1 MDRQEAILQ
10 YRLEAG
16 VEEKMSGSGAVG
28 LAGSLSGISTAQAM
42 LSAQAN
48 LQRGVIDLQQ
58 DLITQLLSQIMVD
71 LGRGVHLNL
80 LA

>member
-1 MDRQEAILQ
+1 
-10 YRLEAG
+10 
-16 VEEKMSGSGAVG
+16 MSGSGAVG

-42 LSAQAN
+42 LSAQAS